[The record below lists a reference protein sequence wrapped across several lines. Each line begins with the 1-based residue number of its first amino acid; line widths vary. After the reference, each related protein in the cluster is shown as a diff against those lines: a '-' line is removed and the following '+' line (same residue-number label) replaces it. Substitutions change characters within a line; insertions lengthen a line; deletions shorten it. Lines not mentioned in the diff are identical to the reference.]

1 MSPDLFGI
9 AGFDGY
15 LKQLNPAWEALLGY
29 TTDELMAKPFLD
41 FIHPDDHND
50 NNAEI
55 AKLAAGHM
63 TIDFENRY
71 IHKDGSVRHISWT
84 ATPLPEEG
92 ILYCIGRDISQR
104 KKTEEQILNYQ
115 QRLKDLTE
123 QLILSEEKQNK
134 LIATNLH
141 DHVGQLLASSRLQL
155 AALNDDISKA
165 EILSKT
171 GQISRGLL
179 QAIQATREVIFDLSP
194 PQLNEIGLY
203 AATADWMDEEV
214 ETKHGIKAR
223 ITGDD
228 RVYNID
234 NNMRILLFRS
244 IRELLMNVVKH
255 ARANRV
261 DVNISETA
269 KDLNITVKDDGK
281 GFRYNPE
288 MLRLKG
294 SGFGLFSIQER
305 VANYGGYMSIE
316 SSPGEGTSIKLSIP
330 LSGSVS

>member
-1 MSPDLFGI
+1 LSSDLIGI
-9 AGFDGY
+9 GDFDGN
-15 LKQLNPAWEALLGY
+15 LIQLNPAWEAVLGHSS
-29 TTDELMAKPFLD
+29 DELMARPFLD
-41 FIHPDDHND
+41 FIHADDYKKSD
-50 NNAEI
+50 AEI
-55 AKLAAGHM
+55 KRLSAGHT

-71 IHKDGSVRHISWT
+71 IHKDGSVRYISWT

-92 ILYCIGRDISQR
+92 LFYCIGRDITQR
-104 KKTEEQILNYQ
+104 KKSEEQIISYQ
-115 QRLKDLTE
+115 QRLKDLAE
-123 QLILSEEKQNK
+123 QLTLSEEKQNK

-155 AALNDDISKA
+155 AALHDDMSKT

-203 AATADWMDEEV
+203 AATSDWMDEEV

-234 NNMRILLFRS
+234 DNMRILLFRS

-261 DVNISETA
+261 DVNISERA

-281 GFRYNPE
+281 GFSYNPE
-288 MLRLKG
+288 MLRLRS

-316 SSPGEGTSIKLSIP
+316 SSPGKGTAITLSFP